1 MSHETDI
8 FQKLTFADVHKN
20 LKLVLNQPFSK
31 RSVFSFSTIIEFY
44 QIINKVTTRFSYPY
58 EDEVYKKDEETE

>member
-1 MSHETDI
+1 MFT
-8 FQKLTFADVHKN
+8 KN
-20 LKLVLNQPFSK
+20 LKLVLNQPFRK

-58 EDEVYKKDEETE
+58 EDEVNKKDEETE